1 MCKVSTSH
9 FTDNIHVTLFAY
21 SSPALYDRP
30 HKIIQWLAEKS
41 AGVPG
46 DETTSQLDDV
56 ICVSVL
62 QGAMAWTESY
72 KQLCASLGVQ
82 LAPDDGTK
90 GFGASRAGTVL
101 GIHFDLD
108 TWTWSLAEDKEVKIL
123 RLLYKVV
130 NQDQILLSEAKTL
143 AGNICLCHMQWL
155 Y

>member
-1 MCKVSTSH
+1 M
-9 FTDNIHVTLFAY
+9 
-21 SSPALYDRP
+21 YDRP

-41 AGVPG
+41 AGIPG
-46 DETTSQLDDV
+46 EETTSQLDDV

-62 QGAMAWTESY
+62 QGAMAWTDSY

-82 LAPDDGTK
+82 LAPDDGSK

-123 RLLYKVV
+123 GLLYKVV
-130 NQDQILLSEAKTL
+130 YQDQILLAEAKTL
-143 AGNICLCHMQWL
+143 AGNFVALYVEIANHTELIVLIGNPCLLC
-155 Y
+155 

>member
-1 MCKVSTSH
+1 M
-9 FTDNIHVTLFAY
+9 
-21 SSPALYDRP
+21 YDRP

-41 AGVPG
+41 AGIPG
-46 DETTSQLDDV
+46 EETTSQLDDV

-62 QGAMAWTESY
+62 QGAMAWTDSY

-82 LAPDDGTK
+82 LAPDDGSK

-123 RLLYKVV
+123 GLLYKVV
-130 NQDQILLSEAKTL
+130 YQDQILLAEAKTL
-143 AGNICLCHMQWL
+143 AGNFVALYVEIANHTELIVLNGNPCLLC
-155 Y
+155 